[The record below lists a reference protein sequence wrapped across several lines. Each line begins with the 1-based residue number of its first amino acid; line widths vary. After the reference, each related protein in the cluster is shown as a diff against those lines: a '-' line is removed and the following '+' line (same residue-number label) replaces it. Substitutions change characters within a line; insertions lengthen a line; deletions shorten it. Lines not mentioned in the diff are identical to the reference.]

1 LLRNRVYIG
10 QIDVPAYN
18 VSTRGDFEPLV
29 SERVFFRVQAI
40 LDGRYEVTSPR
51 QRNDPDFPLRG
62 YVRCETCGRTLTASW
77 SKGRSDY
84 YAYYHCRGRCRAV
97 NISKT
102 RLEQLFVDELA
113 RLQPTAGFMRLVK
126 DRVLTAWREMQG
138 DARKHIAEIERKQ
151 KAIREKLDRLDQA
164 FLFERSIDIDTYDRH
179 RDKLRE
185 ELTLVQMDRHSSELE
200 EMDVEGILGF
210 AERVLPS
217 ASNLWVQSSSAQKQR
232 LQQVFFP
239 EGIRFN
245 GKTLVG
251 TGTTLPVFN
260 YLNPISDEKKELVDL
275 TGIEPVTS

>member
-1 LLRNRVYIG
+1 M
-10 QIDVPAYN
+10 
-18 VSTRGDFEPLV
+18 
-29 SERVFFRVQAI
+29 
-40 LDGRYEVTSPR
+40 
-51 QRNDPDFPLRG
+51 
-62 YVRCETCGRTLTASW
+62 RCETCGRTLTAGW

-102 RLEQLFVDELA
+102 RLEELFVDELA

-138 DARKHIAEIERKQ
+138 DARKRVAEIERKQ

-185 ELTLVQMDRHSSELE
+185 ELTLAQMDRHSAQLE
-200 EMDVEGILGF
+200 ELDVEGILAF
-210 AERVLPS
+210 AERALPS
-217 ASNLWVQSSSAQKQR
+217 ASNLWVQSSLAQKQR

-239 EGIRFN
+239 DGVRFD
-245 GKTLVG
+245 GKSLVG

-260 YLNPISDEKKELVDL
+260 YLSPISDEKKELVDQNSASWNRL
-275 TGIEPVTS
+275 TRWLASVDVLRLSAQGRLTPPPHDHCIEFALPLTN